1 MGASTAKPSGA
12 TVILIVVGPAPG
24 ALSAPEIAREIS
36 AAGHDVEVI
45 LNSEARLFV
54 GPSAFAGVGNTVE
67 KPSLNPE
74 VVIFAPAEA
83 GVLARLAYGMDGFDF
98 GDAPVLAVP
107 DLDPETAKHP
117 AVAGNIEA
125 LRRDGVRVVEGDGS
139 GMASSHEIS
148 AVVLGNLGGP
158 MAGMK
163 VLVTAGGTRERIDS
177 VRFIGNRSSGR
188 MGVALARK
196 ASRLGADVTLVA
208 ANINSREPG
217 VEWVPVE
224 SVEEMKGEV
233 MGRVGDSDVL
243 IMAAAVSDFTPAEV
257 GEKKIRRGGSD
268 RMTLELVSTSDIL
281 GAVRSRNENLFV
293 IGFAATH
300 GDPVPDAREK
310 LRKKGADIIVGNDIS
325 QAGIGFDSEENE
337 VCVVGRDGVEFIPR
351 ASKDEV
357 ARSILDASL
366 MEMDKLDKEKR

>member
-1 MGASTAKPSGA
+1 M
-12 TVILIVVGPAPG
+12 ILIVVGPAPG

-36 AAGHDVEVI
+36 APGHDVETI
-45 LNSEARLFV
+45 LSSEARLFV
-54 GPSAFAGVGNTVE
+54 GPSAFAGVG
-67 KPSLNPE
+67 E
-74 VVIFAPAEA
+74 VVESPSETPDAVVFAPAEA
-83 GVLARLAYGMDGFDF
+83 GVLARLAHGMGGFDL
-98 GDAPVLAVP
+98 GGAPVFVAP
-107 DLDPETAKHP
+107 DLDSGTAKHP
-117 AVAGNIEA
+117 AVNENIEL
-125 LRRDGVRVVEGDGS
+125 LRRDGIRVVEGESS
-139 GMASSHEIS
+139 GMVSAHEIS

-188 MGVALARK
+188 MGVALARQ

-208 ANINSREPG
+208 ANMKTREPG

-233 MGRVGDSDVL
+233 MGRVGGSDAL
-243 IMAAAVSDFTPAEV
+243 IMAAAVSDFTPAAAVEA
-257 GEKKIRRGGSD
+257 KIRRGGKD
-268 RMTLELVSTSDIL
+268 RISLELVSTSDIL
-281 GAVRSRNENLFV
+281 GAVRGQNGDVFM

-337 VCVVGRDGVEFIPR
+337 VCVVGRGGVEFIPR